1 MAIWKTNH
9 IPLSFVVA
17 GDGSDVGRAVLAHA
31 VGNPSQY
38 HPPIDVRQWLETS
51 PVDSEVWALTDL
63 NFDSRDVVSQIDVLS
78 SQGFY
83 KAVSDITA
91 VVEKSLIDGNS
102 GKVFVLYDTNGRHR
116 AHCLAHVV
124 AQRVFNGDREQA
136 PFGLRFNANV
146 FPTSECRSSHV
157 VSSVLAEAVMW
168 ATEPWL
174 LHPFFPY
181 GVDAESQSFKV
192 FSILEFVDDLGEE
205 VRSGERTGGPP
216 LSESLSFESDHRPQL
231 DTIDEIAVDNP
242 QEQGGEPTTATVEAG
257 GAAAAVVEGGDSL
270 NSTVGEPFAE
280 PDSVD
285 EPVASTIP
293 RPASPH
299 PKGMQ
304 VVEELP
310 VDSDD
315 TSEDSPVAASVAEV
329 SPVAVQP
336 FSSVCANWLGPMQ
349 EPIPQ
354 SSLVASQVSKKN
366 KLVMPSS
373 SSSIPMVDHLV
384 FDVLESRI

>member
-1 MAIWKTNH
+1 MATWKLNH

-51 PVDSEVWALTDL
+51 PVDSEVWAITDL

-78 SQGFY
+78 QSGFF
-83 KAVSDITA
+83 KAVAEVTSA
-91 VVEKSLIDGNS
+91 VEKTLIDGNS

-124 AQRVFNGDREQA
+124 AQRVFNGDREQQ

-146 FPTSECRSSHV
+146 FATCECRSSHV

-216 LSESLSFESDHRPQL
+216 LSESLSFESDHRPL
-231 DTIDEIAVDNP
+231 DTIDEVAVENP

-299 PKGMQ
+299 HKGMQ
-304 VVEELP
+304 VGEELP

-315 TSEDSPVAASVAEV
+315 TSDDSSVAASVAEV
-329 SPVAVQP
+329 SQVAAQP
-336 FSSVCANWLGPMQ
+336 TGRCASWLGPMQ

-384 FDVLESRI
+384 FDVFESRI